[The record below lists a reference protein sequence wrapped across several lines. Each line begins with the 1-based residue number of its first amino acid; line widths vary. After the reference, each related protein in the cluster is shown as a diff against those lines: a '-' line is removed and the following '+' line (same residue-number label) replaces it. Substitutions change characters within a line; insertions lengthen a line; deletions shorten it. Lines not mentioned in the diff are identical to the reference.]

1 MSMKKL
7 ISLCLCL
14 VLAFSCVTVLPAA
27 RAEET
32 QNTIESVQVNQVGYI
47 KNLDKTFVAVRTV
60 DDTTP
65 VAFQLLKAGTEE
77 EVFSGTM
84 QKEET
89 PYAGTEN
96 EWPNF
101 YYTGDFTSF
110 NTEGKYE
117 LKVTCGDE
125 TALSCAFEIGGTDIY
140 EKPLNAILAYFR
152 GERDFVGL
160 SQQIG
165 EFIVGELSR
174 MEKTPSTDLLVVDFE
189 GDADQTV
196 REMTDEEAEAAY
208 KARGPRYFAIILLES
223 RQAYMHEVGSND
235 FGDTATTIARH
246 HAILPNPSQ
255 KVASFAL
262 ISADD
267 MAVWFVDKERE
278 IAGEKRWIIPDGLL
292 QCSMEASSR
301 EVLEAVTTVVEE
313 VAEEFGANTAVAL
326 SRAKAYVAVNAEE
339 SDEVDARE
347 LGREVFADQP
357 RVAERFDRAV
367 EEGALPERVV
377 VEKAVAKRVTKSH
390 KIRTDTGIELTFPA
404 EYGENSDFIEFFSTP
419 DGRIEIALKN
429 IGAIENR

>member
-1 MSMKKL
+1 MN
-7 ISLCLCL
+7 I
-14 VLAFSCVTVLPAA
+14 
-27 RAEET
+27 
-32 QNTIESVQVNQVGYI
+32 N
-47 KNLDKTFVAVRTV
+47 
-60 DDTTP
+60 
-65 VAFQLLKAGTEE
+65 
-77 EVFSGTM
+77 
-84 QKEET
+84 
-89 PYAGTEN
+89 
-96 EWPNF
+96 
-101 YYTGDFTSF
+101 
-110 NTEGKYE
+110 
-117 LKVTCGDE
+117 
-125 TALSCAFEIGGTDIY
+125 
-140 EKPLNAILAYFR
+140 NAILHVFDFVSCVNVFAQAPMDLGNKAAKRYVTSQAKRALDNLDSKRGTFAENSLFAEELRAYFR

-313 VAEEFGANTAVAL
+313 G
-326 SRAKAYVAVNAEE
+326 AEE

>member
-1 MSMKKL
+1 MN
-7 ISLCLCL
+7 I
-14 VLAFSCVTVLPAA
+14 
-27 RAEET
+27 
-32 QNTIESVQVNQVGYI
+32 N
-47 KNLDKTFVAVRTV
+47 
-60 DDTTP
+60 
-65 VAFQLLKAGTEE
+65 
-77 EVFSGTM
+77 
-84 QKEET
+84 
-89 PYAGTEN
+89 
-96 EWPNF
+96 
-101 YYTGDFTSF
+101 
-110 NTEGKYE
+110 
-117 LKVTCGDE
+117 
-125 TALSCAFEIGGTDIY
+125 
-140 EKPLNAILAYFR
+140 NAILHVFDFVSCVNVFAQAPMDLGNKAAKRYVTSQAKRALDNLDSKRGTFAENSLFAEELRAYFR

-313 VAEEFGANTAVAL
+313 VAEE
-326 SRAKAYVAVNAEE
+326 